1 MNYNDTIK
9 YSCRQAK
16 RQLAGPPLIRQGIC
30 PAVSVWQRQARSP
43 RLGPDAGAAVGLM
56 LALRRQ
62 HHQEIATALTDR
74 DATERRI
81 TELYTRAVEQLGNDK
96 APVRL
101 GGLYALER
109 LAQDNPAQRQ
119 AIVNVVWSYR
129 AAHPR

>member
-1 MNYNDTIK
+1 
-9 YSCRQAK
+9 
-16 RQLAGPPLIRQGIC
+16 
-30 PAVSVWQRQARSP
+30 
-43 RLGPDAGAAVGLM
+43 M

-74 DATERRI
+74 DATERRMAG
-81 TELYTRAVEQLGNDK
+81 LYTRAVEQLGNDT

-101 GGLYALER
+101 GGLYALEGPLR
-109 LAQDNPAQRQ
+109 TTAQRQ